1 MLFHWRQRAL
11 LESIRITSVK
21 ELKSGDSGEPSHG
34 HHLRQHWPFLL
45 SYVVFLKYDV
55 RQVYFIAILMRNNM
69 NKLFSRTAFLL
80 SAVLVIVLCLPA
92 GAFAQS
98 GSFFNERDN
107 TYPLMG
113 LKRSKTAYESAREE
127 VERQRDLYA
136 KGLISKTD
144 LNRAETSFSDAEV
157 NYQQS
162 LLTVLFEA
170 QYVSVLNATKYQAEG
185 TRKRVRIT
193 VSNAASSSSE
203 FKQFVEFEDE
213 LFRSLRPDII
223 HDVYVSL
230 LNDEQAIVSLPYEAK
245 IEELHYGN
253 PITLEFILL
262 QDADAVTVSIIYGSG
277 SSRLLKVFL
286 QKDAS
291 VNKALMRTEQFSQ
304 EVELGGTTEY
314 PMSLELFS
322 GESNTFKLA
331 IVNFPKELNYRF
343 TDSVTGNRLSQFQ
356 FTEGVN
362 TREIGLNVFLPD
374 RPTENVVMDVAILF
388 YAVAIPRERIEEI
401 GDLSNRTLTMAELND
416 LNIGYV
422 ALELVPRG
430 IGEILVRAPQLF
442 HTTKANETVVVS
454 IDVVN
459 EGTRRLDNVRVEM
472 DPPLNWEE
480 RIEPAVVTSLEINEE
495 SRVNLYI
502 TPPLDVS
509 PGRYEVRVRT
519 SSLSDDLP
527 IRGEDK
533 TITIQIEQEAN
544 VVLTLIIILSIVG
557 LVVGIVVFGIRL
569 SRR

>member
-1 MLFHWRQRAL
+1 
-11 LESIRITSVK
+11 
-21 ELKSGDSGEPSHG
+21 
-34 HHLRQHWPFLL
+34 
-45 SYVVFLKYDV
+45 
-55 RQVYFIAILMRNNM
+55 
-69 NKLFSRTAFLL
+69 
-80 SAVLVIVLCLPA
+80 
-92 GAFAQS
+92 
-98 GSFFNERDN
+98 
-107 TYPLMG
+107 MG

-127 VERQRDLYA
+127 VGRQRDLYA